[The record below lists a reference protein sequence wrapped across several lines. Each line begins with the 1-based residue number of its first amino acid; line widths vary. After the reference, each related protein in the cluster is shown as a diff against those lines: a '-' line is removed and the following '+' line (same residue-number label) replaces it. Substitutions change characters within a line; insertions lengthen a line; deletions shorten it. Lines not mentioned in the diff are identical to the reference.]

1 MRQLFAI
8 IAGLVVAV
16 LIIFMALMIRE
27 GLYPQPRDL
36 DYSNKIQVSDWMDA
50 LPTTVF
56 WIAAISHG
64 LAAFC
69 AGFISSLTSG
79 SNRMVNGIISAC
91 VIFVM
96 VLIYLFT
103 YYFPTWFVLTDT
115 IATSLLGFAG
125 VVTGSQRIVS

>member
-1 MRQLFAI
+1 MDLLRS
-8 IAGLVVAV
+8 V
-16 LIIFMALMIRE
+16 L
-27 GLYPQPRDL
+27 
-36 DYSNKIQVSDWMDA
+36 
-50 LPTTVF
+50 
-56 WIAAISHG
+56 
-64 LAAFC
+64 
-69 AGFISSLTSG
+69 GFISSLTSG